1 MLHGNADNRDDI
13 VSAVGFNAAQP
24 HVHFTVASG
33 AAAAHNASADTGKGR
48 FGQQHGKETD

>member
-13 VSAVGFNAAQP
+13 VSAVGFNAAQLD
-24 HVHFTVASG
+24 VHFTVASG

-48 FGQQHGKETD
+48 FRQQHGRETD